1 MTIKDLIVGSFSSGP
16 LARWIVERDGG
27 RFAIIMM
34 HRFAVHGRQ
43 QGGHAVADLRNGLAL
58 MRKSG
63 VRLLGLDTAVDLID
77 QDQTLGRHTHT
88 SIIFTVDDGYADF
101 ADVALPVFQEF
112 DCPVTVF
119 VAPGVV
125 SGHTWYW
132 WDKLDYCIRQSQLS
146 SITVDTPHG
155 RKILQITGE
164 ANLKQAMGV
173 MNAMLRQSSPD
184 ESEQHLAQLAAACEV
199 ELPRCAP
206 DGYHYLSWQDMRK
219 LESEVVRFGAHSMTH
234 PMLSLCSDQQSEA
247 EITESLVQV
256 RKELQYPSGVFCYPV
271 GTRKDFGEREMR
283 IAKEAG
289 ASAALAAE
297 PGLIDSNMNLRY
309 GANWKYQLPR
319 MSFDA
324 RRGALIRQ
332 FL

>member
-1 MTIKDLIVGSFSSGP
+1 MTIKDLIVSPFASGP
-16 LARWIVERDGG
+16 LARWVVRRDSG
-27 RFAIIMM
+27 RYAIIMM
-34 HRFAVHGRQ
+34 HRFVVDDRHPS
-43 QGGHAVADLRNGLAL
+43 GHAISGLRRALDLL
-58 MRKSG
+58 RKSR
-63 VRLLGLDTAVDLID
+63 VRLLGLDSAVDMFEHAQNSGGD
-77 QDQTLGRHTHT
+77 ART
-88 SIIFTVDDGYADF
+88 SVIFTVDDGYADF
-101 ADVALPVFQEF
+101 VEIALPVFKEF

-119 VAPGVV
+119 VTPGIV
-125 SGHTWYW
+125 SGDTWYW
-132 WDKLDYCIRQSQLS
+132 WDKLDFCVRQSQLS
-146 SITVDTPHG
+146 SIRVETPNSVRQLSITDDAS
-155 RKILQITGE
+155 RKQVT
-164 ANLKQAMGV
+164 AQMRFV
-173 MNAMLRQSSPD
+173 LRQASPR
-184 ESEQHLAQLAAACEV
+184 EAEQQLANVADACEV
-199 ELPRCAP
+199 ELPPRAP
-206 DGYHYLSWQDMRK
+206 SFYRYLTWQDMRSV
-219 LESEVVRFGAHSMTH
+219 ESDMVRFGAHSMTH

-247 EITESLVQV
+247 EIKESLVQV

-297 PGLIDSNMNLRY
+297 PGLIDSNMALRY